1 MTSVDRTA
9 YPRFPRV
16 VSGRELA
23 EAFTPSDG
31 EVDWARGRTQD
42 AGHLLALVVWLK
54 SYQRLGY
61 FPKLAEVPGAV
72 AGHVRGVLGLPDRV
86 GLEQATERSA
96 KRHRQFVR
104 DRLEVVYEPA
114 RVRQVAEH
122 AICRAVQAKD
132 NPADLINVALEE
144 LLRARCE
151 LPGYTTLDA
160 MTSAVRTEVNNG
172 FYHRHQRLQPGRL
185 GNHSRKNRL
194 YRTFRELGRAIRT
207 ITLLRYLS
215 EPQLREQIT
224 AITNR
229 NEALHGFAGWLMFGG
244 KLIGHNDP
252 DYQEKVVK
260 FNELIA
266 NCVIY
271 STACDITNA
280 ANQIAAEGEP
290 VDLDD
295 LAAVSPYITHTVRRF
310 GNWIIN
316 LTPPDQAPS
325 TRLDLEPR
333 VLFPTGPA

>member
-61 FPKLAEVPGAV
+61 FPKLAEVPTAV

-122 AICRAVQAKD
+122 AIRRAVQAKD

-144 LLRARCE
+144 LVRARCE

-160 MTSAVRTEVNNG
+160 MTSAIRTEVNNG
-172 FYHRHQRLQPGRL
+172 FYVMVAGRVDPASRVRLSRLLLVDPVTRRSEFDRLKDAAKAASLNKFKARLDYLRELDELGPTEAWLEGLPPGKVGTSPGR
-185 GNHSRKNRL
+185 
-194 YRTFRELGRAIRT
+194 
-207 ITLLRYLS
+207 
-215 EPQLREQIT
+215 
-224 AITNR
+224 
-229 NEALHGFAGWLMFGG
+229 
-244 KLIGHNDP
+244 
-252 DYQEKVVK
+252 
-260 FNELIA
+260 
-266 NCVIY
+266 
-271 STACDITNA
+271 
-280 ANQIAAEGEP
+280 
-290 VDLDD
+290 
-295 LAAVSPYITHTVRRF
+295 RR
-310 GNWIIN
+310 
-316 LTPPDQAPS
+316 
-325 TRLDLEPR
+325 
-333 VLFPTGPA
+333 